1 MIVTLADVA
10 ITAEN
15 ALQIM
20 GQHFWALLPTIV
32 AIVLALITKEVY
44 ISLFLGI
51 FVGAMFLGN
60 GNPITALT
68 ELFNLM
74 AGALGPSTEIQNGQI
89 VVTGAGNTG
98 ILIFIIELGILFSLM
113 TKAGGAQA
121 FRDKGQKYIKS
132 RKGAMFATIGLGCCM
147 FIDDYFNRLT
157 VGPIMQPLNDKHRI
171 SRAKTTFLVG
181 SIAVSICI
189 LAPISS
195 WASAIAGSIGEGLN
209 TTSTEAFEYY
219 VKTIFCNFYPI
230 LLLLFLI
237 ATSALGIDMFGL
249 FEHEKKAIKT
259 GDVLGGL
266 EVSKSEEIICTGSK
280 GKIWDLIVPTAILI
294 ASCCTLLL
302 LKKDGEAMFD
312 TNTALATGGCIAI
325 FSCLVLYLPRRL
337 MTLKEFTGCFVTGF
351 KSIADVIIILAFA
364 WTLSGVCKEM
374 NLVEFVTAFSYWM
387 GGARA
392 LLPAIFF
399 VVAMGIAFATGT
411 SWGTF
416 GIMVPIVVP
425 MGQQLGS
432 DMMILTIAAVL
443 SGAVFGD
450 HVSPISDA
458 TILSAASCKCNHLG
472 YVKAQFPNA
481 LMVAAITFAAFL
493 VAGLTGL
500 IWIGWIVAI
509 VLFAALIV
517 TLYLIQKKKG
527 RLTDKLYKET
537 LEEEA
542 RTAQENSSQESNS
555 YEET

>member
-1 MIVTLADVA
+1 MVVTLADVA
-10 ITAEN
+10 ITAET
-15 ALQIM
+15 ALQSM
-20 GQHFWALLPTIV
+20 GQYFWALLPTIV

-51 FVGAMFLGN
+51 FVGAMFLGK
-60 GNPITALT
+60 GNPITALV

-74 AGALGPSTEIQNGQI
+74 AGSLGPSTEIQDGQI
-89 VVTGAGNTG
+89 VITGAGNTG
-98 ILIFIIELGILFSLM
+98 ILIFLIELGILFALM
-113 TKAGGAQA
+113 TKAGGAKA
-121 FRDKGQKYIKS
+121 FREGGHKYIKS
-132 RKGAMFATIGLGCCM
+132 RKGAMLTTIGLGCCM

-157 VGPIMQPLNDKHRI
+157 VGPIMQPLNDKYRI

-181 SIAVSICI
+181 SVAVSICI

-209 TTSTEAFEYY
+209 TTSAEAFGYY

-237 ATSALGIDMFGL
+237 ATSVLGIDMFGL
-249 FEHEKKAIKT
+249 FKHEKHAIKT

-266 EVSKSEEIICTGSK
+266 EESKSEEVISSGSK
-280 GKIWDLIVPTAILI
+280 GKIWDLIVPTVILI

-302 LKKDGEAMFD
+302 LKKDGQAMFD
-312 TNTALATGGCIAI
+312 TNTALATGGCIAL
-325 FSCLVLYLPRRL
+325 FSCLLLYLPRRL
-337 MTLKEFTGCFVTGF
+337 MTLKEYTSCFVTGF

-364 WTLSGVCKEM
+364 WTLSGVCKAM

-432 DMMILTIAAVL
+432 DMMILAIAAVL

-458 TILSAASCKCNHLG
+458 TILSAASCKCNHLE

-481 LMVAAITFAAFL
+481 LMIAGITFVSFL

-500 IWIGWIVAI
+500 IWLGWLVAI
-509 VLFAALIV
+509 IFFIALIV
-517 TLYLIQKKKG
+517 TAYFIQKKNG

-537 LEEEA
+537 LAEEA
-542 RTAQENSSQESNS
+542 HTAQERSSD
-555 YEET
+555 EEK